1 MKQRTTLKLLVIVL
15 LLVTYF
21 AGLVTG
27 RQWERNHAVVR
38 TDTLT
43 VVVPADSQYLAT
55 KAPDS
60 RFVVLGDYIPD
71 IIQEIRYYSTYN
83 FIGQRVDGY
92 DMPVALMTRE
102 AAEALKKV
110 SDDVMAQGYRLKVF
124 DAYRPARGVA
134 HFVRWS
140 HDPADT
146 VTKRYFYPEHPK
158 PTLFK
163 KGYVAMRSGH
173 SRGSTIDLTLFDMA
187 TEKEV
192 DMGGTYD
199 YLGGRSHPSFKGDL
213 TPEQYENRMIL
224 RRAMLAHGF
233 KPLETEW
240 WHFTLVNEPYPN
252 TYFDFPI
259 RVLTEAG
266 AVQNASR

>member
-1 MKQRTTLKLLVIVL
+1 MRQNATLKLLVIVL
-15 LLVTYF
+15 ILVTYF
-21 AGLVTG
+21 AGIVTG
-27 RQWERNHAVVR
+27 RQWERRHAVIPR
-38 TDTLT
+38 DTLT

-83 FIGQRVDGY
+83 FIGHRVDGY
-92 DMPVALMTRE
+92 EMPVALMTRE

-110 SDDVMAQGYRLKVF
+110 SDDVMKQGYRLKVF

-146 VTKRYFYPEHPK
+146 VTKRFFYPEHPK
-158 PTLFK
+158 PSLFT
-163 KGYVAMRSGH
+163 KGYVASRSGH
-173 SRGSTIDLTLFDMA
+173 SRGSTIDLTLFDME

-199 YLGGRSHPSFKGDL
+199 YLGGRSHPSYKGDL

-224 RRAMLAHGF
+224 RRAMLARGF

-240 WHFTLVNEPYPN
+240 WHFTLANEPYPD
-252 TYFDFPI
+252 TYFDFPV
-259 RVLTEAG
+259 RVVTE
-266 AVQNASR
+266 